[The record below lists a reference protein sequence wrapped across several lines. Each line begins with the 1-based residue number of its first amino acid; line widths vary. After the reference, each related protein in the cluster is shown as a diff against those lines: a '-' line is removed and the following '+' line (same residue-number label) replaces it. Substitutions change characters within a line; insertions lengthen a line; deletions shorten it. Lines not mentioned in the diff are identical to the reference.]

1 MVGKVQSGTV
11 RRSLDMEAMLL
22 SGKVAVVTGASGDLG
37 FAMAQALGKA
47 GARIVLASKDKR
59 RLEDAKE
66 KIGIE
71 ASRVHIVP
79 TDVRDGEQVAFL
91 MKSSVGKFGSIDI
104 LITAAGIQIR
114 KPAVEFARDEWEHV
128 IKVNLSGAFFCCQE
142 AAKYMIPRRFGKII
156 LVSSLTAEI
165 GIPNMAAYVASR
177 GAIRQLAKALAVEWA
192 KFNINVN
199 CIGPGRFLT
208 KMTHDIFADEK
219 VKNSFI
225 RLIPMGRVGV
235 PDDLAGIAVFLASDA
250 SKYITGQS
258 FYVDGGWLAAGGSP
272 LG

>member
-1 MVGKVQSGTV
+1 
-11 RRSLDMEAMLL
+11 MLL
-22 SGKVAVVTGASGDLG
+22 EEKVGVITGASGDLG

-47 GARIVLASKDKR
+47 GANIVLASRDKR
-59 RLEDAKE
+59 RLEDAAG

-79 TDVRDGEQVAFL
+79 TDVGDNKQVKFL
-91 MKSSVGKFGSIDI
+91 MKSSFDRFGSIDV

-114 KPAVEFARDEWEHV
+114 KPAVEFTCDEWERV
-128 IKVNLSGAFFCCQE
+128 LKVNLSGTFFCCQE
-142 AAKYMIPRRFGKII
+142 AAKYMIPRRRGKII

-165 GIPNMAAYVASR
+165 GIPNIAAYVASR
-177 GAIRQLAKALAVEWA
+177 GAIRQLTKALAVEWA

-208 KMTHDIFADEK
+208 KMTQDIFANEE

-235 PDDLAGIAVFLASDA
+235 PDDLVGITVFLASEA
-250 SKYITGQS
+250 SNYITGQS
-258 FYVDGGWLAAGGSP
+258 FYVDGGWLAAGGNP